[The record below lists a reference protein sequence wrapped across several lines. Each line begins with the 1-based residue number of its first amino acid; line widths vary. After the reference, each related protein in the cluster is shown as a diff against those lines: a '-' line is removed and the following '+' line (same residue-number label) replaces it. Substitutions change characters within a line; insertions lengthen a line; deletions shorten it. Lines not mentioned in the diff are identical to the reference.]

1 MSILM
6 LVIFSKKEEEEEE
19 EEKEENATSLK
30 CLILSK
36 VIGKIYLCDQI
47 FILHSQTFNLQ
58 NM

>member
-1 MSILM
+1 M
-6 LVIFSKKEEEEEE
+6 LVIFSKKEEEEE

-47 FILHSQTFNLQ
+47 IILHSQTFNLQ